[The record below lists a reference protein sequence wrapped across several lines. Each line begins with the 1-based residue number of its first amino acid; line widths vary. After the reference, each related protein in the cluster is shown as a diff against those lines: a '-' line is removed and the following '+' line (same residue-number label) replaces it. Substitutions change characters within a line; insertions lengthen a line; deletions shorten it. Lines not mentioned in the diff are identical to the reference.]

1 MKKKINIYSNTKIR
15 GFLSQLCNDYQINF
29 FDLNEVEKLKN
40 ITNTN
45 LIFLNNTKDLKL
57 INTSNLK
64 NEYLLCTNLKN
75 FLPQN
80 NKNYKFLIT
89 PATIAQI
96 KNTIENFLEN
106 LKLQF
111 HDISIFKEKI
121 TNINNNSF
129 CYLTNIELNILTCLI
144 KEKIIT
150 KNYIKKNILNIK
162 PNLETNSIESHL
174 TRIRKKMNKIN
185 TSLKIKSRNEELLL
199 SI

>member
-1 MKKKINIYSNTKIR
+1 MKSKIVSLSKNTEFLSLLSGKKIVNKYSTIFYK
-15 GFLSQLCNDYQINF
+15 
-29 FDLNEVEKLKN
+29 KLK
-40 ITNTN
+40 
-45 LIFLNNTKDLKL
+45 
-57 INTSNLK
+57 
-64 NEYLLCTNLKN
+64 
-75 FLPQN
+75 

>member
-57 INTSNLK
+57 INTNNLK
-64 NEYLLCTNLKN
+64 NEFLLCTNLKN

-111 HDISIFKEKI
+111 HDISIFK
-121 TNINNNSF
+121 
-129 CYLTNIELNILTCLI
+129 
-144 KEKIIT
+144 
-150 KNYIKKNILNIK
+150 
-162 PNLETNSIESHL
+162 
-174 TRIRKKMNKIN
+174 
-185 TSLKIKSRNEELLL
+185 
-199 SI
+199 

>member
-80 NKNYKFLIT
+80 NKALSLINSKSSNIVESNNEINY
-89 PATIAQI
+89 
-96 KNTIENFLEN
+96 LEN
-106 LKLQF
+106 
-111 HDISIFKEKI
+111 
-121 TNINNNSF
+121 
-129 CYLTNIELNILTCLI
+129 
-144 KEKIIT
+144 
-150 KNYIKKNILNIK
+150 IKKTNPGLKEHWNSLEDFRSYLNELEKEIDK
-162 PNLETNSIESHL
+162 HDRVLKFTNLKRE
-174 TRIRKKMNKIN
+174 
-185 TSLKIKSRNEELLL
+185 
-199 SI
+199 